1 MTYSN
6 IYLPKDRDLTT
17 EHGTTIL
24 GKQFPFK
31 DNEVIKEKFL
41 SQATENESNYFE

>member
-6 IYLPKDRDLTT
+6 MYLPKDRDLTT
-17 EHGTTIL
+17 EHGTIL
-24 GKQFPFK
+24 GKRFPFK
-31 DNEVIKEKFL
+31 DNEVVKEKFL